1 MTSKAAKPHPL
12 RRILNALGPGLITGA
27 SDDDPSGIATYSQA
41 GAQFGFSICW
51 TMLFTYPLM
60 AAIQEISAR
69 IGRTTGRGIAGN
81 IRRCYPAWLLYLMVG
96 LLAIANTIN
105 IMADLSAMGE
115 AGSFLVG
122 GPPFLYTLVL
132 AAICAL
138 LQIFVS
144 YDRYAAVLRWLTLSL
159 FSYFAAMLTVAVP
172 WGDVARGLLVPTLST
187 DVAFWTTVVAVF
199 GTTISPYLFF
209 WQASQEAEDL
219 RTDPDRKSFV
229 RSPRQF
235 LPETGRIRLDTYVG
249 MAFSNLVALAMIVT
263 TAATLHANGVTDIQT
278 SAQAAKALEPVAGRF
293 ASAVFAFGILGTGML
308 AVPVLAGSAAYALG
322 ETLIWPVGLSR
333 LPSRAVGFYA
343 TIALA
348 TMFGASLN
356 VVSVSPV
363 KALFI
368 SAVINGVVSVP
379 VMVVM
384 MLIAR
389 NPKVMG
395 KYPVTGTLGHIGWAA
410 TVAMALASTGMLL
423 AVFL

>member
-1 MTSKAAKPHPL
+1 MTSGSAKPHPI

-132 AAICAL
+132 AAICAV

-159 FSYFAAMLTVAVP
+159 FSYFAAMLTVTVP
-172 WGDVARGLLVPTLST
+172 WLDVAHGLFIPTLSA

-219 RTDPDRKSFV
+219 RTDPGRKPFAMS
-229 RSPRQF
+229 SRQF
-235 LPETGRIRLDTYVG
+235 LPETGRIRLDT
-249 MAFSNLVALAMIVT
+249 
-263 TAATLHANGVTDIQT
+263 
-278 SAQAAKALEPVAGRF
+278 
-293 ASAVFAFGILGTGML
+293 
-308 AVPVLAGSAAYALG
+308 
-322 ETLIWPVGLSR
+322 
-333 LPSRAVGFYA
+333 
-343 TIALA
+343 
-348 TMFGASLN
+348 
-356 VVSVSPV
+356 
-363 KALFI
+363 
-368 SAVINGVVSVP
+368 
-379 VMVVM
+379 
-384 MLIAR
+384 
-389 NPKVMG
+389 
-395 KYPVTGTLGHIGWAA
+395 
-410 TVAMALASTGMLL
+410 
-423 AVFL
+423 